1 MKEVHIFTQIIKGD
15 IKMDIS
21 ERLIYIILSIRD
33 KYRKAD
39 KETRINKTWG
49 MCGTRFTEEEIRK
62 AEVKYND

>member
-1 MKEVHIFTQIIKGD
+1 MSGKSTVQYDKGD

-21 ERLIYIILSIRD
+21 ERLILIILSIRD

-39 KETRINKTWG
+39 KETRINLTCG
-49 MCGTRFTEEEIRK
+49 MCGTKFTEEEMRN